1 MASATEAQVREACA
15 ALLPGLDLEAV
26 TERQVVHMVEARLGV
41 LLGEKGSDLRNAVQ
55 GAIDAFL
62 LAAPDDKAAAAA
74 SRNCLLYTSPSPRD
88 GLLSRMPSSA

>member
-41 LLGEKGSDLRNAVQ
+41 VVHDRVERAIQSLLKPGQLIEVA
-55 GAIDAFL
+55 
-62 LAAPDDKAAAAA
+62 
-74 SRNCLLYTSPSPRD
+74 
-88 GLLSRMPSSA
+88 